1 MAGGESSPRLSMVSA
16 RVCHSDVHHQRYTH
30 SHKPT
35 FPAFPRYQLTN
46 SHGQLEDGRGKK
58 EGRVLRCY
66 HPHSPWSGTITPLF
80 FFGGGGPQP
89 GRGHKPGILTKL
101 SLPSRINR
109 YRLKNSQ
116 LKYSRPE
123 DTGKTQKEAVLSCI
137 KPQNSNRTWGER
149 SKYTT
154 KRDPVQQPKKKYV
167 THEMTS
173 L

>member
-46 SHGQLEDGRGKK
+46 SHGQLEDGRWKK

-80 FFGGGGPQP
+80 FWGGGSSARQRAQTGNTDQTITTLKNKQVQTKEFPTEVQQT
-89 GRGHKPGILTKL
+89 RGHGENSERSSAKLHKTTKL
-101 SLPSRINR
+101 QQNLGRTKQIYDKKR
-109 YRLKNSQ
+109 
-116 LKYSRPE
+116 
-123 DTGKTQKEAVLSCI
+123 SC
-137 KPQNSNRTWGER
+137 T
-149 SKYTT
+149 TT
-154 KRDPVQQPKKKYV
+154 KEKICN
-167 THEMTS
+167 T
-173 L
+173 